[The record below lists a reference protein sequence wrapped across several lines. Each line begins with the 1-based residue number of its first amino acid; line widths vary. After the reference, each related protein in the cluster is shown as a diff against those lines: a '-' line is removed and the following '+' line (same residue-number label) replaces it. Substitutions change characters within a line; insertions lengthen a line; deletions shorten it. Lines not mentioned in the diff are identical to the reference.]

1 MPIGYDLCMPKKR
14 RVRACIT
21 VLLLASCLAV
31 SQSGVT
37 SAWTAT
43 SPQVAV
49 SIFGPGSLISGDGS
63 LISSDS
69 IAVDSSGN
77 SYIAGFSQGSP
88 QAFVSKLDAS
98 GNDVWAKIF
107 GGSGADMASEVA
119 VDSSG
124 NVYTIGYFQRT
135 VDFDPGVGTANL
147 TSVASQDLFLLK
159 LDASGNYV
167 WAKQIGGTEATWGYS
182 VTVDSS
188 GNVYMTGKFGGTAD
202 FDPGDGVANL
212 TSAGNYDV
220 FVSKLNALGNFV
232 WAKRFGGIDHDV
244 GESVKVD
251 SFGNVYTTGRFLR
264 SEADFDPGAGTANLA
279 PAGEWDVF
287 VSKLDASGNY
297 EWAKRFGGT
306 ADDMGYSVAVD
317 SLGNVYTTGNFN
329 GSADF
334 DPNAGTANL
343 SSAGFMDVFVSKLD
357 ASGNY
362 VWAKR
367 FGGTGDDYGYSV
379 ALDSLD
385 NVLTTGHLG
394 GLADFDP
401 NAGTA
406 NLSSAGY
413 GDVFVSKLD
422 ASGNYV
428 WAKRFG
434 GTSTDYGTS
443 VAVDASNNVFT
454 TGQFTG
460 TVDFDPGDG
469 VASLTVVGGHVFVS
483 KLNALGNIVM
493 PAPGAP
499 TGVSAT
505 SAANAQ
511 SVVSWT
517 APASTGDAAITR
529 YTVTSSPDGRTC
541 AWTTGPLSCTVT
553 GLTNGTSYT
562 FSVTATSASGIGSAS
577 DASSSITPR
586 TTPGT
591 PTSVSATSAANAQS
605 VVSWTAPASTGGAT
619 ITGYTVTSSPD
630 DRTCVWATGPL
641 SCTVT
646 GLTNGTSYTFSV
658 TATNASGTG
667 SPSDASSSITP
678 STTPSAPTSVS
689 ATIAVD
695 EQSVVSWSAPASTG
709 GATITGYTVTSSPDG
724 RTCAWTTGPLS
735 CTVTGLTNGTSY
747 VFSVTATNVSGTGIA
762 SGASSSITP
771 SRTPGA
777 PTSVYATTAAN
788 AQSVVSWLPP
798 ASTGGATITG
808 YTVTSIP
815 GGHTCVWATGPLSC
829 TVTGLTNG
837 TSYIFRVTATNAS
850 GTGNASDASS
860 TVIPVA
866 PVATVAPT
874 TAVAPVATVTPATAT
889 VPVRT
894 LKTGKSLRVTMIASY
909 AKLTIKTGSIP
920 SLKVSSK
927 SSRYCKAYGS
937 ILKGLKVG
945 TCTVTVT
952 VKPKTGR
959 SASRSVTLKVTS

>member
-1 MPIGYDLCMPKKR
+1 M
-14 RVRACIT
+14 
-21 VLLLASCLAV
+21 

-63 LISSDS
+63 LIISDS
-69 IAVDSSGN
+69 VAVDSSGN
-77 SYIAGFSQGSP
+77 SYIAGFSQGTP

-98 GNDVWAKIF
+98 GNEVWAKIF
-107 GGSGADMASEVA
+107 GGSGDDRASEVA

-124 NVYTIGYFQRT
+124 NVYIIGYFQGT
-135 VDFDPGVGTANL
+135 VDFDPGVGTATL
-147 TSVASQDLFLLK
+147 TSVSSQDLFLLK

-167 WAKQIGGTEATWGYS
+167 WAKRIGGTEATWGYS
-182 VTVDSS
+182 ATVDSS
-188 GNVYMTGKFGGTAD
+188 GNVYMTGKFGGTTD
-202 FDPGDGVANL
+202 FDPGDGTANL

-220 FVSKLNALGNFV
+220 FVVKLDASGNFV
-232 WAKRFGGIDHDV
+232 WAKGFGGIDHDV

-264 SEADFDPGAGTANLA
+264 READFDPGDGTANLV

-297 EWAKRFGGT
+297 LWAKRFGGT
-306 ADDMGYSVAVD
+306 ADDMSYSVAVD
-317 SLGNVYTTGNFN
+317 SLGNVYTTGDFQ
-329 GSADF
+329 GTADF
-334 DPNAGTANL
+334 DPGVGTANL
-343 SSAGFMDVFVSKLD
+343 ISAGYGDVFVSKLD

-367 FGGTGDDYGYSV
+367 FGGTGGEYGTSV

-401 NAGTA
+401 GVGTA
-406 NLSSAGY
+406 NLTSAGY

-454 TGQFTG
+454 TGKFYG
-460 TVDFDPGDG
+460 TVDFDPGEG

-483 KLNALGNIVM
+483 KLNALGNAVM

-517 APASTGDAAITR
+517 APASTGDAAITG

-562 FSVTATSASGIGSAS
+562 FSVTATSASGTGSVS
-577 DASSSITPR
+577 DASNSITPR
-586 TTPGT
+586 TTPGA
-591 PTSVSATSAANAQS
+591 PTGVSATSAANAQS
-605 VVSWTAPASTGGAT
+605 VVSWTAPAS
-619 ITGYTVTSSPD
+619 
-630 DRTCVWATGPL
+630 
-641 SCTVT
+641 
-646 GLTNGTSYTFSV
+646 N
-658 TATNASGTG
+658 
-667 SPSDASSSITP
+667 
-678 STTPSAPTSVS
+678 
-689 ATIAVD
+689 
-695 EQSVVSWSAPASTG
+695 G

-747 VFSVTATNVSGTGIA
+747 TFSVTATNAAGTGTASVASSSITPSTTPGAPTSVSATIAADERSVVSWTAPASTGGAAITGYTVTSSPDGRTCAWTTGPLSCTVTGLTNGTSYTFSVTATNISGTGIA
-762 SGASSSITP
+762 SGASGFITP

-798 ASTGGATITG
+798 ASNGGATITN

-815 GGHTCVWATGPLSC
+815 GGHTCVWTTGDLYC
-829 TVTGLTNG
+829 TVIGLKNG
-837 TSYIFRVTATNAS
+837 SSYIFRVTATNAS
-850 GTGNASDASS
+850 GTGSASDASG

-866 PVATVAPT
+866 PATALSPATAVAPTTTIAPT
-874 TAVAPVATVTPATAT
+874 TAVAPSTTVG
-889 VPVRT
+889 PVRT
-894 LKTGKSLRVTMIASY
+894 LKIGKSLRASTLTSY
-909 AKLTIKTGSIP
+909 AKLFGITKSVP

-927 SSRYCKAYGS
+927 SSRFCKVYGS
-937 ILKGLKVG
+937 TLKGLKVG

-952 VKPKTGR
+952 VKPKSGPI
-959 SASRSVTLKVTS
+959 SRTVTLKVIK